1 MDIFKRPY
9 LESEKEFHF
18 SYDLDTLKKVNI
30 FPYLIMDGGAYY
42 VIKDVLGENW
52 NGDMIAEKV
61 MDGSFFEKWSRN
73 GIFDWDFYQKGYAN
87 SKVEAPMEIH
97 VWINRLYFLIPL
109 ASKFL
114 KTGDESYT
122 EKWYEYFCS
131 WINAYPY
138 ERKNDS
144 DEAVQ
149 EIWKEMQVAWRL
161 IGIIYCAA
169 MLSESKFL
177 TKEKWEIIYDFMRL
191 HAKHLLGEGSGHI
204 KDENAHNHVLQIG
217 VALLYVG
224 CLYPEFDDSEKY
236 KQAGKR
242 IVEIQLKRALFADGG
257 SLEDSPSYSLFIARL
272 YVECELLL
280 KKNGEEGLEGLIE
293 SLQKQYEWVHQ
304 MSPES
309 DNTLLINDSYNT
321 SVKREIALINELI
334 PISVSPKKSVIFADS
349 KCAALRND
357 NFELFID
364 AMEHTQWHQ
373 HAGRPNFVVYYKGKP
388 IVADSGCCGYD
399 NHGMHQYLWGEWAH
413 NTLCLSKQAHPDKS
427 LKPVDNIEIINS
439 DEKNGLIEFSVK
451 GERENVAFSR
461 IRKFELLNEGIKII
475 DTVEVDEEMN
485 MELLTHIAA
494 LDVDFNREKRV
505 CTVNSTFGEDIEISL
520 NGDVDDCYIEYHPI
534 VDEKTNFTYS
544 PVLTADKKSK
554 KAQFITEIRINQ

>member
-9 LESEKEFHF
+9 LESEKEIHF

-61 MDGSFFEKWSRN
+61 MDGSFFEKWSKD
-73 GIFDWDFYQKGYAN
+73 GVFDWDFYQKCYAN

-109 ASKFL
+109 ASMFL
-114 KTGDESYT
+114 KTGDEKYAQ
-122 EKWYEYFCS
+122 KWYEYFSS

-138 ERKNDS
+138 SRKDDS

-161 IGIIYCAA
+161 IGVVYSAA
-169 MLSESKFL
+169 MLAESKFL
-177 TKEKWEIIYDFMRL
+177 TKEKWETVYDFMRL
-191 HAKHLLGEGSGHI
+191 HAKHLQGEGSGHI
-204 KDENAHNHVLQIG
+204 KEENAHNHVLQIG

-224 CLYPEFDDSEKY
+224 CLYPEFEDSEKY
-236 KQAGKR
+236 KKAGKK

-280 KKNGEEGLEGLIE
+280 KKNGEAGISGIEE
-293 SLQKQYEWVHQ
+293 SLKKQYEWVHQ
-304 MSPES
+304 MSPQS
-309 DNTLLINDSYNT
+309 DNTLLINDSYTT
-321 SVKREIALINELI
+321 SVKKELELI
-334 PISVSPKKSVIFADS
+334 GKLIPVSVGDKKSVIFDES

-388 IVADSGCCGYD
+388 IVVDSGCCGYD

-413 NTLCLSKQAHPDKS
+413 NTVCLSKQAHPDKS
-427 LKPVDNIEIINS
+427 LKPIDDIEIIASDANS
-439 DEKNGLIEFSVK
+439 GIIEFSVK
-451 GERENVAFSR
+451 GERENIAFLR
-461 IRKFELLNEGIKII
+461 TRKFELSGESIKIT
-475 DTVEVDEEMN
+475 DTVAAQEEVN
-485 MELLTHIAA
+485 IELLVHIAA
-494 LDVDFNREKRV
+494 LDVNFNREARV
-505 CTVNSTFGEDIEISL
+505 CTVNSELGADIEISL
-520 NGDVDDCYIEYHPI
+520 NGDIDDCYIEYRPI
-534 VDEKTNFTYS
+534 VDEKTAFSYS
-544 PVLTADKKSK
+544 PVLTSAKKGK
-554 KAQFITEIRINQ
+554 KARLITEIKVR